1 MPSRWILPL
10 RTFKNHIAQSLAL
23 LVLFQTS
30 QLTYAQTPGAS
41 KFDWTKIQDLK
52 SDAQSP
58 NRALGSKWMVIVGAS
73 KYREKRLESPF
84 PMDKSAEDLY
94 GYAVDPAVGRFDKDH
109 VRLLVN
115 GNATKQNIMASF
127 GNSWLGSLAGPDDL
141 VVVFISTLS
150 FPTTDGKAYLCAFD
164 CALDNVYSTC
174 LSMQDLMDTIK
185 HNVKASRI
193 VLILQ
198 ACYSGA
204 AELTAG
210 SKSLGPSTYNVDLDQ
225 LSAGEGYVILSS
237 SKPEQIT
244 WSASFSKNLINAL
257 RQNNGLITLQ
267 DAFSKARTATE
278 YETIKVGAKR
288 VQTPVMKSA
297 WKGKPLILGAPETE
311 IHKGVP
317 AKVSRFLA
325 AESYYLKANQA
336 VIGGNLDD
344 AITNYQSALK
354 VDPEYGDALCDYASV
369 LALKGDFEKSANL
382 YSSAIKLSPADSLS
396 RTNYARVLTKLGD
409 KTKAR
414 AELNDAL
421 AEDNKNRIAL
431 VALANLDVQDANYAE
446 AIKHYQAALALYP
459 TSASLHDRLSYAL
472 GRSGEIESAIKQSEE
487 AVRIDPSLMS
497 ARLNLAA
504 NRLLSGDQSGAAT
517 AYRAAL
523 KVDASN
529 ADAHYCLSHVLESMG
544 DKAEESS
551 ELQAFLQVASSS
563 DDRRPEVKNRLQ
575 SLQLK

>member
-1 MPSRWILPL
+1 MLSRWILSLPI
-10 RTFKNHIAQSLAL
+10 FKNHIVSCFLLVIMIHSSQFACAQS
-23 LVLFQTS
+23 S
-30 QLTYAQTPGAS
+30 SDS

-58 NRALGSKWMVIVGAS
+58 NRAIGSKWMVIVGAS

-94 GYAVDPAVGRFDKDH
+94 EYAVDPAVGRFEKDH

-115 GNATKQNIMASF
+115 GNATKQNIMTSF

-150 FPTTDGKAYLCAFD
+150 FPTTDGKAYLCAYD

-174 LSMQDLMDTIK
+174 LSMQDLMDSIK
-185 HNVKASRI
+185 HNIKARRI

-210 SKSLGPSTYNVDLDQ
+210 SKSLGTTYNVDLDQ

-237 SKPEQIT
+237 SRPEQIT
-244 WSASFSKNLINAL
+244 WSASFSKNLIAAL
-257 RQNNGLITLQ
+257 RQNNGLVTLQ
-267 DAFSKARTATE
+267 EAFSKARDATE
-278 YETIKVGAKR
+278 FDTAKEGTKR
-288 VQTPVMKSA
+288 AQTPVMKSA
-297 WKGKPLILGAPETE
+297 WTGKPLILGAPETE
-311 IHKGVP
+311 RQKGVP
-317 AKVSRFLA
+317 PKVSRFLA
-325 AESYYLKANQA
+325 AESYYLKANQS

-344 AITNYQSALK
+344 AITNYESALK
-354 VDPEYGDALCDYASV
+354 VDPEYVDALCDYASV
-369 LALKGDFEKSANL
+369 LALKGDFEKSAYL
-382 YSSAIKLSPADSLS
+382 YSRAIKLSPADSLS
-396 RTNYARVLTKLGD
+396 RTNYARVLTKTGD

-414 AELNDAL
+414 EELNKAVLADA
-421 AEDNKNRIAL
+421 KNRIAL

-446 AIKHYQAALALYP
+446 AIKHYQTALALYP
-459 TSASLHDRLSYAL
+459 SSAALHDRLSYAL

-487 AVRIDPSLMS
+487 AVRLDPLLMS
-497 ARLNLAA
+497 AHLNLAA
-504 NRLLSGDQSGAAT
+504 NRLLSGDQPGSAA

-523 KVDASN
+523 RVDSSN
-529 ADAHYCLSHVLESMG
+529 ADAHYCLSHVLASMG
-544 DKAEESS
+544 NAKEESS
-551 ELQAFLQVASSS
+551 ELQAFLQVSSPS
-563 DDRRPEVKNRLQ
+563 DDRRTEAKKRLD
-575 SLQLK
+575 SLR

>member
-1 MPSRWILPL
+1 MHFRWILPL
-10 RTFKNHIAQSLAL
+10 RIFKNRRAL
-23 LVLFQTS
+23 PLLLIIVSQLGQISNAQTS
-30 QLTYAQTPGAS
+30 ES

-58 NRALGSKWMVIVGAS
+58 NRAIGSKWMVIVGAS
-73 KYREKRLESPF
+73 KYKEKRLASPF

-94 GYAVDPAVGRFDKDH
+94 DYAVDPTVGRFDKDH

-164 CALDNVYSTC
+164 CALGNVYSTC

-210 SKSLGPSTYNVDLDQ
+210 SKSLAGPVYSVDLSQ
-225 LSAGEGYVILSS
+225 LAAGEGLVILSS
-237 SKPEQIT
+237 SRPEQIT
-244 WSASFSKNLINAL
+244 WSASFSKNLIEAL
-257 RQNNGLITLQ
+257 RQNNGFIALE
-267 DAFSKARTATE
+267 DAFTIAKNATE
-278 YETIKVGAKR
+278 LDTTKEGSKR
-288 VQTPVMKSA
+288 TQTPVMKSA
-297 WKGKPLILGAPETE
+297 WTGKPLILGAPEVE
-311 IHKGVP
+311 RHKGVP
-317 AKVSRFLA
+317 AKLCRFLA

-336 VIGGNLDD
+336 VINGSLDD

-354 VDPEYGDALCDYASV
+354 VDPEYADALSDYASV
-369 LALKGDFEKSANL
+369 MALKGDFEKASSL
-382 YSSAIKLSPADSLS
+382 YDEALKLHPDDSLS
-396 RTNYARVLTKLGD
+396 LTNYARVLTKLGN
-409 KTKAR
+409 KSKAKE
-414 AELNDAL
+414 ELNNAILKDGKNRTAL
-421 AEDNKNRIAL
+421 A
-431 VALANLDVQDANYAE
+431 ALANLDVQDANYAD
-446 AIKHYQAALALYP
+446 AIKHYQTALALYP
-459 TSASLHDRLSYAL
+459 SSASLHDRLSYAL

-487 AVRIDPSLMS
+487 AVRIDPSLTS

-504 NRLLSGDQSGAAT
+504 NRLLGGDQSGAAD

-523 KVDASN
+523 RLDSNN
-529 ADAHYCLSHVLESMG
+529 ADAHYCLSHVLEGMG
-544 DKAEESS
+544 NAQEESK
-551 ELQAFLQVASSS
+551 EWQAFLNVSSPS
-563 DDRRPEVKNRLQ
+563 DDRRLEAKKRLN
-575 SLQLK
+575 SLRQQQ